1 MKKIAVIGVTGYV
14 GTAVVKE
21 LAERGHQVV
30 AFARNVEKVEQT
42 KNVQAVA
49 FDVENANFA
58 EQLKGVDA
66 VISAFNPG
74 WTNPNIGADFTRG
87 ANAIIEAAKI
97 AEVPYLLVVGGA
109 GSLYVA
115 PNLQVI
121 DTPDFPKEIYDGA
134 NAARHLL
141 NDLRERRDINW
152 AFVSPPAMLGVTG
165 GYSEERTGSYRL
177 GSEELLMNDG
187 IPAGISVADFAIAV
201 VDDIEQKAHLFQRFT
216 VSEK

>member
-1 MKKIAVIGVTGYV
+1 MKKIAVIGATGYV

-21 LAERGHQVV
+21 LSERGHQVV
-30 AFARNVEKVEQT
+30 AFARNVEKIEQT

-74 WTNPNIGADFTRG
+74 WANPNIGADFTRG

>member
-1 MKKIAVIGVTGYV
+1 MKKIAVIGATGYV

-109 GSLYVA
+109 GSLYVC
-115 PNLQVI
+115 
-121 DTPDFPKEIYDGA
+121 
-134 NAARHLL
+134 LL
-141 NDLRERRDINW
+141 YTSDACRR
-152 AFVSPPAMLGVTG
+152 
-165 GYSEERTGSYRL
+165 
-177 GSEELLMNDG
+177 
-187 IPAGISVADFAIAV
+187 
-201 VDDIEQKAHLFQRFT
+201 
-216 VSEK
+216 